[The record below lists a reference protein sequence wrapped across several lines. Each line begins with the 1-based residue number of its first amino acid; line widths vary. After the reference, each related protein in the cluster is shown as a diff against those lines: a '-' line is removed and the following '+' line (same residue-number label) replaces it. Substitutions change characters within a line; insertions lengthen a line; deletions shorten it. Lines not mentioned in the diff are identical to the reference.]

1 MAQKIPPMDPL
12 LADFQALVQDT
23 EQLLQQSASLAGD
36 QVEGLR
42 AQLQASLARAR
53 GSLQA
58 SEESMRQCGKAGLQA
73 TEHYVQEHPLRSLGM
88 CAGIGFVLGLLLA
101 RR

>member
-12 LADFQALVQDT
+12 LADFQALLKDT
-23 EQLLQQSASLAGD
+23 EQLLQQSAGLAGD
-36 QVEGLR
+36 QAEGLR

-53 GSLQA
+53 STLQS
-58 SEESMRQCGKAGLQA
+58 SEESVRQCGKAGIQA
-73 TEHYVQEHPLRSLGM
+73 TEHYVQEHPLRALGV
-88 CAGIGFVLGLLLA
+88 CAGIGFVLGVLLA